1 MPQTKKKN
9 GLQKLTESQQK
20 IDALFKLPKVTEKNI
35 EHLTEGE
42 CQELSERITK
52 AFNKCS
58 PEEKSK
64 LLHQFE
70 DVVSPVTKYEIW
82 ETNHNSITAA
92 ISNLMQE
99 KRRMPSVKEIAERAE
114 LSRQTVYKHLK
125 EYKSSP
131 VYLDQVQKYEFMT
144 NKVLTNL
151 FIFAI
156 NGDVAA
162 AKVYLSAMSTL
173 NLNYSISTFVQ
184 TQNNFIQICGTRLSQ
199 EEIDRLSDDQISI
212 LKTAIPKLNDV
223 ILNKNNQNSVRRN
236 CNLLL

>member
-1 MPQTKKKN
+1 MLTSKRKSQGKK
-9 GLQKLTESQQK
+9 GLQKLTESQKK
-20 IDALFKLPKVTEKNI
+20 IADLFKLPKVKEEMIKGWSNEERDLLSQSLTKKFNEVNPDEKKNLI
-35 EHLTEGE
+35 
-42 CQELSERITK
+42 
-52 AFNKCS
+52 N
-58 PEEKSK
+58 
-64 LLHQFE
+64 QFE
-70 DVVSPVTKYEIW
+70 DVISPATKYEIW

-144 NKVLTNL
+144 QKVLTNL

-162 AKVYLSAMSTL
+162 AKVYLSAFGKLDQGQTSNTL
-173 NLNYSISTFVQ
+173 IQ
-184 TQNNFIQICGTRLSQ
+184 QQNNFVQINGAVISQDKISRLDSEQ
-199 EEIDRLSDDQISI
+199 LKRLEQLIKEFSFTPS
-212 LKTAIPKLNDV
+212 
-223 ILNKNNQNSVRRN
+223 
-236 CNLLL
+236 